1 MNILAIG
8 AHPDDIEFGCG
19 GTLIKYGQK
28 GYNVYLMI
36 LTLGQMGG
44 DGKVRKREQLSSCKI
59 LKSKKV
65 FFGKYKDTRVPLDQ
79 GVIDSIE
86 KVLKI
91 VKPEFIFVNYFDDTH
106 QDHRHLTQAT
116 LSATRY
122 IRNVLFYEVP
132 TTQNFIPNVFVDIE
146 STLKDKIAALQAHD
160 SQVSRTNIEGLSI
173 TEIAKSSANFR
184 GTQGRV
190 KYAEGFISVRLFIN
204 VE

>member
-19 GTLIKYGQK
+19 GTLIKYCQK
-28 GYNVYLMI
+28 GYNVFLMI

-44 DGKVRKREQLSSCKI
+44 EGEVRKREQLASCKI
-59 LKSKKV
+59 RKSTRV
-65 FFGKYKDTRVPLDQ
+65 FFGEYADTRLPLDQ

-86 KVLKI
+86 NVLKI
-91 VKPEFIFVNYFDDTH
+91 VKPDFIFVNYFDDTH

-122 IRNVLFYEVP
+122 VRNVLFYEVP

-146 STLKDKIAALQAHD
+146 GTLKDKIAALQAHN
-160 SQVSRTNIEGLSI
+160 SQVLRTNIEGLAI

-190 KYAEGFISVRLFIN
+190 KYAEGFISLRLFIN

>member
-19 GTLIKYGQK
+19 GTLIKYAQK
-28 GYNVYLMI
+28 GYNVFLMI
-36 LTLGQMGG
+36 LTRGQMGG
-44 DGKVRKREQLSSCKI
+44 DGKVREKEQIASCDI
-59 LKSKKV
+59 LRSKEV
-65 FFGKYKDTRVPLDQ
+65 FFGEYTDTKLPLDQ
-79 GVIDSIE
+79 GVIQSIE
-86 KVLKI
+86 KVLKT

-106 QDHRHLTQAT
+106 QDHRHLAQAT

-146 STLKDKIAALQAHD
+146 NTIEDKMDALKAHN
-160 SQVSRTNIEGLSI
+160 SQVLRTNIEGLPI
-173 TEIAKSSANFR
+173 TEMAKSSANFR

>member
-19 GTLIKYGQK
+19 GTLMKYGQK
-28 GYNVYLMI
+28 GYNVFLMI

-44 DGKVRKREQLSSCKI
+44 DGKVRKREQLASCKI

-160 SQVSRTNIEGLSI
+160 SQVARTNIEGLSI

-204 VE
+204 VG

>member
-8 AHPDDIEFGCG
+8 SHPDDIEFGCG
-19 GTLIKYGQK
+19 GTLIKYAQK
-28 GYNVYLMI
+28 GYNVFLMI

-44 DGKVRKREQLSSCKI
+44 EGEIREKEQIASCEI
-59 LKSKKV
+59 LKSKEV
-65 FFGKYKDTRVPLDQ
+65 FFGKYTDTKLPLDQ
-79 GVIDSIE
+79 SVIDSIE

-106 QDHRHLTQAT
+106 QDHRHLAQAT

-146 STLKDKIAALQAHD
+146 RTIEDKMAALQAHN
-160 SQVSRTNIEGLSI
+160 SQVLRTNIEGVPI
-173 TEIAKSSANFR
+173 TEMAKSSANFR

>member
-19 GTLIKYGQK
+19 GTLIKYAQK
-28 GYNVYLMI
+28 GYNVFLMI

-44 DGKVRKREQLSSCKI
+44 EGKVRKKEQIASCKI
-59 LKSKKV
+59 LKSTDV
-65 FFGKYKDTRVPLDQ
+65 FFGKYTDTKLPLDQ
-79 GVIDSIE
+79 VVIDSIE
-86 KVLKI
+86 EVLKI
-91 VKPEFIFVNYFDDTH
+91 VKPEFIFVNYFEDTH
-106 QDHRHLTQAT
+106 QDHRHLAQAT

-146 STLKDKIAALQAHD
+146 STLEDKLAALEAHN
-160 SQVSRTNIEGLSI
+160 SQVLKTNIEGLPI
-173 TEIAKSSANFR
+173 TEMAKSSANFR

-204 VE
+204 VD

>member
-19 GTLIKYGQK
+19 GTLIKYAQK
-28 GYNVYLMI
+28 GYNVFLMI

-44 DGKVRKREQLSSCKI
+44 EGKVREKEQIASCEI
-59 LKSKKV
+59 LKSKEV
-65 FFGKYKDTRVPLDQ
+65 FFGEYTDTKLPLDQ

-106 QDHRHLTQAT
+106 QDHRHLAQAT

-146 STLKDKIAALQAHD
+146 KTIEDKMDALKAHN
-160 SQVSRTNIEGLSI
+160 SQVLRTNIEGVPI
-173 TEIAKSSANFR
+173 TEMAKSSANFR

>member
-19 GTLIKYGQK
+19 GTLIKYAQK
-28 GYNVYLMI
+28 GYNVFLMI

-44 DGKVRKREQLSSCKI
+44 EGKIREKEQQASCEI

-65 FFGKYKDTRVPLDQ
+65 FLGKYTDTKLPLDQ
-79 GVIDSIE
+79 SVIDSIE

-91 VKPEFIFVNYFDDTH
+91 VKPKFIFVNYFDDTH
-106 QDHRHLTQAT
+106 QDHRHLAQAT

-122 IRNVLFYEVP
+122 IRNVLFYEGP

-146 STLKDKIAALQAHD
+146 STLKDKMAALQAHN
-160 SQVSRTNIEGLSI
+160 SQVLRTNIEGLPI
-173 TEIAKSSANFR
+173 TELAKSSANFR
-184 GTQGRV
+184 GTQGRI
-190 KYAEGFISVRLFIN
+190 KYAEGFIPVRLFIN